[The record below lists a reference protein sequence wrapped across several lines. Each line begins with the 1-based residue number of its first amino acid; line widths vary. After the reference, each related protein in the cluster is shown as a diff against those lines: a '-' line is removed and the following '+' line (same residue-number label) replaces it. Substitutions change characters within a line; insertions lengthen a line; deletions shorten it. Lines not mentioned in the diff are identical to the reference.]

1 MSKLKL
7 FIISANLLLVLGFF
21 LVKIVQNEK
30 VLSKGEIVLLELRP
44 VDPRS
49 LMQGD
54 YMSLQFR
61 LADSVKY
68 EGKFVSNSLE
78 EYVNSIVDD
87 LEDSTI
93 VENEDST
100 LVNDE
105 DTAVMND
112 EDIIMEKPIVEAVPC
127 YDENYNYLS
136 CKYCV
141 VRLDED
147 RVAHYVR
154 LTNDKDRLEK
164 GEMLLRYSLGK
175 EEWRGRAV
183 KFGTDSYF
191 FQEGTGDK
199 YANARYG
206 MFKVVTEGGLIG
218 TCNLIGLCGEDKQ
231 LIK

>member
-68 EGKFVSNSLE
+68 GGRIVPNPLE
-78 EYVNSIVDD
+78 EYVNSIADD
-87 LEDSTI
+87 LMDSIT
-93 VENEDST
+93 VDNEDST
-100 LVNDE
+100 FVNNEDSTVMDDE
-105 DTAVMND
+105 DM
-112 EDIIMEKPIVEAVPC
+112 IMEAPAVSVVS
-127 YDENYNYLS
+127 DEHRDYLLY
-136 CKYCV
+136 KYCV
-141 VRLDED
+141 VRLDKD

-154 LTNDKDRLEK
+154 LTNYKDELK
-164 GEMLLRYSLGK
+164 DGEMVLRYSLGK
-175 EEWRGRAV
+175 GERRVRAV

-191 FQEGTGDK
+191 FQEGTGHK

-206 MFKVVTEGGLIG
+206 MFKVVTEGGLKG

>member
-21 LVKIVQNEK
+21 LFKIVQNERI
-30 VLSKGEIVLLELRP
+30 LSKGEIVLLELRP

-68 EGKFVSNSLE
+68 GGRIVPNPLE
-78 EYVNSIVDD
+78 EYVNSIADD
-87 LEDSTI
+87 LMDSIT
-93 VENEDST
+93 VDNEDST
-100 LVNDE
+100 FVNNEDSTVMDDE
-105 DTAVMND
+105 DM
-112 EDIIMEKPIVEAVPC
+112 IMEAPAVSVVS
-127 YDENYNYLS
+127 DEYRDYLLY
-136 CKYCV
+136 KYCV
-141 VRLDED
+141 VRLDKD

-154 LTNDKDRLEK
+154 LTNYKDELK
-164 GEMLLRYSLGK
+164 DGEMVLRYSLGK

-191 FQEGTGDK
+191 FQEGTGHK

-206 MFKVVTEGGLIG
+206 MFKVVTEGGLKG